1 MKKLVFLGFML
12 AIGVISAGVYLA
24 QQSRNTF
31 AANNYPYTCQAD
43 GTFASL
49 TSGAAAVT
57 TTDIA
62 TSAKALAWLKSQT
75 QTESIITTPSSLA
88 PSAEFPANYTGAIS
102 GTFSLE
108 GASYETES
116 DAPLT
121 ITSPSTVSPTY
132 SGTVAGNV
140 LVTPTALR
148 WIIQVYKKTPS
159 GYVQIP
165 KQALADAENGT
176 FSIDLSDV
184 VNPPAGEWAFGILD
198 AENGYAPYGT
208 QWPSQDYYKGLE
220 VQQKLVTD
228 SIYDWSSTRAYVDGT
243 FSFPNSNTG
252 KKLFR
257 LVDTQS
263 GAILAEHVQLTG
275 LIRSYQLDSSDP
287 AAGTAFED
295 RSFVYDQALALFAA
309 ISANDE
315 TLATTLVDGLLILQE
330 TGGVHSGGFVFAAS
344 QLTPSS
350 RDSLIRTGAH
360 AIATDALLAY
370 MQKYPSAP
378 QAATYSESATA
389 ALSFLDSTLS
399 TTGATT
405 GLHLGGYGD
414 YSGVGNS
421 FNPATTIT
429 WASTEHNI
437 DSWHTYIRAAKV
449 LGTTSGNY
457 AQKAAAL
464 QLAINEKLYNATDM
478 RLNQGMTIN
487 GPDTANPLDVNS
499 WGAIQ
504 LYATGQQDKA
514 FKAIEQLPAFQ
525 FTRAGVTGYAPF
537 YDSIGYP
544 GAVPN
549 VWFEGSFGAALAFL
563 RVGDTAGYRTLVDN
577 LQQAQQ
583 SDGSFVYATDP
594 DPTYEIVDRKAVAS
608 TAWYIL
614 ATTGR
619 DSIWNSCTYSPE
631 QPPVVTPPA
640 PPETPTPPSSSN
652 GQPAQSD
659 GTTQRNPVVGA
670 ITSDTV
676 TLSDPETT
684 PTQEQEQ
691 PVSPPVT
698 APSTN
703 EPSNASTPENEE
715 ETSTIAWPLIGGIG
729 IGVGA
734 LAGLVW
740 LLFLRRTHQN

>member
-31 AANNYPYTCQAD
+31 AANNHPYTCQAD

-62 TSAKALAWLKSQT
+62 TSAKALTWLKSQT
-75 QTESIITTPSSLA
+75 QTETTITTPSSLA
-88 PSAEFPANYTGAIS
+88 PSTEYPASYTGAIR

-108 GASYETES
+108 GASYQTKN

-121 ITSPSTVSPTY
+121 ITAPSTVPPTY
-132 SGTVAGNV
+132 SGTVEGEV
-140 LVTPTALR
+140 LVTPTTSR
-148 WIIQVYKKTPS
+148 WIIQVYKKTAN
-159 GYVQIP
+159 GYVQVP
-165 KQALADAENGT
+165 KQALADGETGA
-176 FSIDLSDV
+176 FSINLSDV
-184 VNPPAGEWAFGILD
+184 VNPPEGEWAFGILD
-198 AENGYAPYGT
+198 AENGYTPYGT
-208 QWPSQDYYKGLE
+208 QWPSQEYYDGLE

-275 LIRSYQLDSSDP
+275 LIRSYQLDSNDP

-315 TLATTLVDGLLILQE
+315 TLATTLVDGLLTLQE
-330 TGGVHSGGFVFAAS
+330 TSGIHSGGFVFAAS

-370 MQKYPSAP
+370 IQKYPSGP
-378 QAATYSESATA
+378 QTAIYTESAVA
-389 ALSFLDSTLS
+389 ALGFLDSTLS
-399 TTGATT
+399 STGTTA

-421 FNPATTIT
+421 FNPAATIS

-437 DSWHTYIRAAKV
+437 DSWHTYVRAAKV
-449 LGTTSGNY
+449 LGNTSSNY
-457 AQKAAAL
+457 TQKAAAL
-464 QLAINEKLYNATDM
+464 QLAINEKLYNTAEA
-478 RLNQGMTIN
+478 RLNQGMTID

-504 LYATGQQDKA
+504 LYATGEQDKA

-549 VWFEGSFGAALAFL
+549 VWFEGSFGVALALL
-563 RVGDTAGYRTLVDN
+563 RVGDTTRYRTLVDN

-583 SDGSFVYATDP
+583 RDGSFVYATDP

-631 QPPVVTPPA
+631 HPPVVTPPT

-652 GQPAQSD
+652 GQPAQP
-659 GTTQRNPVVGA
+659 GITTQPNAAVGD

-684 PTQEQEQ
+684 PTQEE
-691 PVSPPVT
+691 PVAPNVT

-703 EPSNASTPENEE
+703 ETLDASTPANEE
-715 ETSTIAWPLIGGIG
+715 EASTIAWPLIGAIGIG
-729 IGVGA
+729 IIA
-734 LAGLVW
+734 LAGLWW
-740 LLFLRRTHQN
+740 LFFLRRSHQN

>member
-1 MKKLVFLGFML
+1 MKKLVFLGSIVT
-12 AIGVISAGVYLA
+12 IGVIATGVYIA
-24 QQSRNTF
+24 QQSQNTF

-43 GTFASL
+43 GTFTSL

-57 TTDIA
+57 TADIA
-62 TSAKALAWLKSQT
+62 TSAKALTWLKSQT
-75 QTESIITTPSSLA
+75 QTESTITTPSSLA
-88 PSAEFPANYTGAIS
+88 PSTEFPADYTGSIS

-108 GASYETES
+108 GVSYETKS

-140 LVTPTALR
+140 LVTPTAWR

-165 KQALADAENGT
+165 KQTLADAENGT

-208 QWPSQDYYKGLE
+208 QWPSQEYYDGLE
-220 VQQKLVTD
+220 VQHKLVTD

-275 LIRSYQLDSSDP
+275 LIRSYQLDSDDP

-295 RSFVYDQALALFAA
+295 RSFVYDQSLALFAA

-315 TLATTLVDGLLILQE
+315 TLATTLVDGLLMLQE
-330 TGGVHSGGFVFAAS
+330 TSGIHSGGFVFAAP
-344 QLTPSS
+344 QLTPAA

-370 MQKYPSAP
+370 IQKYPSAP
-378 QAATYSESATA
+378 QAAVYSESAVA
-389 ALSFLDSTLS
+389 ALNFLDSTLS
-399 TTGATT
+399 TAGTT
-405 GLHLGGYGD
+405 ADLYLGGYGD

-421 FNPATTIT
+421 FNPAATIT

-437 DSWHTYIRAAKV
+437 DSWHTYVRAAKV
-449 LGTTSGNY
+449 LGDTPGNY
-457 AQKAAAL
+457 TQKAEAL
-464 QLAINEKLYNATDM
+464 QLAINEKLYNATDA
-478 RLNQGMTIN
+478 RLNQGMTID

-549 VWFEGSFGAALAFL
+549 VWFEGSFGVALALL
-563 RVGDTAGYRTLVDN
+563 RVGDTAGYRTLVDD
-577 LQQAQQ
+577 LQQAQE

-631 QPPVVTPPA
+631 QPPIVTPPTT
-640 PPETPTPPSSSN
+640 PTTPTPPASSN
-652 GQPAQSD
+652 GQAAKPGS
-659 GTTQRNPVVGA
+659 TTQPNQTVGD
-670 ITSDTV
+670 ITSDSV
-676 TLSDPETT
+676 ALSDPKTT
-684 PTQEQEQ
+684 PTTEA
-691 PVSPPVT
+691 PT
-698 APSTN
+698 TPSTTT
-703 EPSNASTPENEE
+703 PSSNDKPDT
-715 ETSTIAWPLIGGIG
+715 TSQTQDEDTTSISWPLVGGIG
-729 IGVGA
+729 AGVITLG
-734 LAGLVW
+734 GLWW
-740 LLFLRRTHQN
+740 LLFLRRRHQN